1 MRFMSIPVRTIQIAT
16 LCATLL
22 LGQAMMFGQDKATEA
37 QGTKA
42 RNQQVSSDPGLTLA
56 SGDLLEIVVYNVP
69 ELTLKTRV
77 TEQDTV
83 LLPLVGEINVA
94 GKTVKQFREDLA
106 QKLISGDLV
115 LNPQI
120 SVLVT
125 EFATQGVS
133 VMGEVNQPGIYP
145 LIGPHRLFDG
155 IAAAG
160 GLTAKAARTVKVIR
174 KKSPDDPI
182 VIDLPQDLSSDITNV
197 SNVELYAG
205 DTVVVGKAGVVFVVG
220 EVNKAG
226 GFLMEN
232 NTRMTVLQAVS
243 LAQGPTKFANLKK
256 ATIVR
261 RNSNG
266 VEEIPVQ
273 LDKIMAAEETDHVL
287 LADDILLVPTS
298 NAKIA
303 RKRMGDAA
311 VAGAAAAAIW
321 LARQ

>member
-1 MRFMSIPVRTIQIAT
+1 MRCKSASVRAIQIVI
-16 LCATLL
+16 LCGTFALSHA
-22 LGQAMMFGQDKATEA
+22 GFA
-37 QGTKA
+37 QGKPVDNQSQNA
-42 RNQQVSSDPGLTLA
+42 RNHQVSSDPGLTLGA
-56 SGDLLEIVVYNVP
+56 GDLLEIVVYNVP

-83 LLPLVGEINVA
+83 LLPLVGEVSVA
-94 GKTVKQFREDLA
+94 GKTVKQFQDELA
-106 QKLISGDLV
+106 QKLVAGDLV

-133 VMGEVNQPGIYP
+133 VIGEVNQPGIYP

-160 GLTAKAARTVKVIR
+160 GLSSKAARVVKVIR
-174 KKSPDDPI
+174 KRAPDDPI
-182 VIDLPQDLSSDITNV
+182 VINLPQDMSSETSNVSDI
-197 SNVELYAG
+197 ELLPG
-205 DTVVVGKAGVVFVVG
+205 DTVVVAKAGVVFVVG

-243 LAQGPTKFANLKK
+243 LAQGPTKFASLKK

-266 VEEIPVQ
+266 VEEIPIQ
-273 LDKIMAAEETDHVL
+273 LDKIMAAEETDHLL

-298 NAKIA
+298 NMKLA

-311 VAGAAAAAIW
+311 VAAVAAGAIW